1 MNAQVIETPQGE
13 RLVLIPEAEF
23 RIIVEAAEDAAD
35 LEAIRRFEAALATG
49 EEELI
54 PSEVVDRLL
63 SGESKVRVWREF
75 RGLSPQDLAERAG
88 IGEARLAEI
97 EDGSADITVSEL
109 QALAPA
115 LQVYAEDLLPRLKAP
130 VLEEAST

>member
-1 MNAQVIETPQGE
+1 MSAQIIETPLGE

-35 LEAIRRFEAALATG
+35 VEAIRRFEAAFAAG

-54 PSEVVDRLL
+54 PSEVVDRLS

-75 RGLSPQDLAERAG
+75 RGLSTEDLAKRSG
-88 IGEARLAEI
+88 IGEARLARI
-97 EDGSADITVSEL
+97 EDGSADLAVSEL

-115 LQVYAEDLLPRLKAP
+115 LKVDAEDLLPRRKDD
-130 VLEEAST
+130 ETDEAA

>member
-1 MNAQVIETPQGE
+1 MSAQIIETPLGE

-35 LEAIRRFEAALATG
+35 VEAIRRFEAAFAAG
-49 EEELI
+49 KEELI
-54 PSEVVDRLL
+54 PSEVVDRLS

-75 RGLSPQDLAERAG
+75 RGLSTEDLAKRSG
-88 IGEARLAEI
+88 IGEARLARI
-97 EDGSADITVSEL
+97 EDGSADLAVSEL

-115 LQVYAEDLLPRLKAP
+115 LKVDAEDLLPRRKDD
-130 VLEEAST
+130 ETDEAA